1 VSKINGISYLHEKP
15 IGRLPI
21 LGVKPSVEAGRWPAK
36 AFKGEVIPFT
46 ANVFRE
52 GHDALGVELL
62 LSDPSGKQQVHRM
75 APGSLGSDL
84 WHIKVQL
91 AEQGLWKFQIRA
103 FADDYETWH
112 HNASVKLAVGV
123 DEELMMLEGIAL
135 FTRAAAEKG
144 RTAANAKLLV
154 GLAETLSD
162 TARPAKDLSLI
173 HI

>member
-1 VSKINGISYLHEKP
+1 MLWSVSKINGISYLHEKP

-103 FADDYETWH
+103 FADDYETGTTTQVSSLRL
-112 HNASVKLAVGV
+112 ASMK
-123 DEELMMLEGIAL
+123 
-135 FTRAAAEKG
+135 
-144 RTAANAKLLV
+144 
-154 GLAETLSD
+154 S
-162 TARPAKDLSLI
+162 
-173 HI
+173 